1 MSDDGSASA
10 AQSRAATSSTGPTVP
25 AHAVE
30 SVLTA
35 LASEADVAALDALLA
50 GPDLRHLSPAARQAM
65 RTIGHTL
72 AEARS
77 RQALLNAIYETALEI
92 TAKRDREA
100 AIRTIVRSAR
110 TIVGSDMAYLSLND
124 YATEET
130 YIHTTDGV
138 VTSAYRSLRMPFGT
152 GILGAV
158 ADSDVPAA
166 TRDYLADESVH
177 HIASVDEAVRAEG
190 VRAILGA
197 PLHVEGRVIGAL
209 LVADRYPRS
218 YDHDQA
224 STLNSLAS
232 LAAVAL
238 ETAQLVESLHHSL
251 DQARHAEAEKPAPRH
266 GPSAAGTSR
275 RRAGIR
281 AVLDGGTESHRGG
294 GRDDSRHRRAD
305 GDRRHAEWSADHGRA
320 RRPTVERAGAGVP
333 PHRGAA

>member
-251 DQARHAEAEKPAPRH
+251 DQARHAEAE
-266 GPSAAGTSR
+266 AGATSR
-275 RRAGIR
+275 TFSGWNEPTPRWYPRCPR
-281 AVLDGGTESHRGG
+281 W
-294 GRDDSRHRRAD
+294 RD
-305 GDRRHAEWSADHGRA
+305 
-320 RRPTVERAGAGVP
+320 
-333 PHRGAA
+333 